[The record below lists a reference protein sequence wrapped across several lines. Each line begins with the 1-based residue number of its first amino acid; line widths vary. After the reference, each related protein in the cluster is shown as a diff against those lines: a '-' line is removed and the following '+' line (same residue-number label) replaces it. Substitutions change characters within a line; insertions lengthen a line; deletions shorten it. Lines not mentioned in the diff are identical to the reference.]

1 MKNAC
6 LSRVLG
12 SIALGDELMEVNT
25 GTPAKRGRAKVKAPA
40 AEVTKT
46 AAPAK
51 KPRATKKVTV
61 STVTVTTAPVVTPAV
76 NPTVKQRPSS
86 DELRGMIAMAAYYRA
101 AARHFAPGQELDD
114 WLEAERQINALF
126 G

>member
-1 MKNAC
+1 
-6 LSRVLG
+6 
-12 SIALGDELMEVNT
+12 MEVNT
-25 GTPAKRGRAKVKAPA
+25 GTPAKRGRAKVKTPA
-40 AEVTKT
+40 AEAKKA

-61 STVTVTTAPVVTPAV
+61 SAVTVTTAPAA
-76 NPTVKQRPSS
+76 TVAIQQRPSV

-101 AARHFAPGQELDD
+101 VERHFAPGHELDD

>member
-1 MKNAC
+1 
-6 LSRVLG
+6 
-12 SIALGDELMEVNT
+12 MEVNT
-25 GTPAKRGRAKVKAPA
+25 GTPAKRGRAKVKTPA

-46 AAPAK
+46 AATPAK

-61 STVTVTTAPVVTPAV
+61 STVTVTSAPVLAAPVRH
-76 NPTVKQRPSS
+76 RPSA

-101 AARHFAPGQELDD
+101 VDRHFAPGHELDD
-114 WLEAERQINALF
+114 WLAAERQINALF